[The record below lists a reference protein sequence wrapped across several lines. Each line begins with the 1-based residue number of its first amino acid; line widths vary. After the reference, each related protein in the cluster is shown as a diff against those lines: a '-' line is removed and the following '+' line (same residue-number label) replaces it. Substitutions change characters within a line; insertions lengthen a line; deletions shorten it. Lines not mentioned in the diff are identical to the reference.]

1 MWKTNRK
8 EVFFLALLLT
18 TGLWPIYFWP
28 KWSDRKLCCVGN
40 IGSSNFNYCR
50 ASIILE
56 CVFDEGWRKG
66 EFRNLNKVKKCVH
79 SNLSSLLIFKLLALF
94 GNYALYLYADF
105 ESDEKRRRHWILWK
119 LQIFVCRLKTVW
131 DIPRLHP
138 SGSVINWKI
147 KFLNLCICRKH
158 KRVRLRQKSRSE
170 EVPEPWLI
178 N

>member
-8 EVFFLALLLT
+8 EVFLLALLLT
-18 TGLWPIYFWP
+18 TGLWPIYFWL
-28 KWSDRKLCCVGN
+28 KWSDRKLCSVGN
-40 IGSSNFNYCR
+40 IGSSNLNYCR
-50 ASIILE
+50 SPITLE
-56 CVFDEGWRKG
+56 SVFDEGWRKE
-66 EFRNLNKVKKCVH
+66 EFRNLNKVMKFELTT
-79 SNLSSLLIFKLLALF
+79 NIQIAWLF